1 MTKNNG
7 VNIREVYSIAQRL
20 EDKIDILDN
29 RMSNIEGK
37 ASVLAIVWSSAISVV
52 GIFVGYFWIKK

>member
-52 GIFVGYFWIKK
+52 GIFIGYFWIKK

>member
-1 MTKNNG
+1 MKNNG

-37 ASVLAIVWSSAISVV
+37 ASVLAIVWSSAISLI
-52 GIFVGYFWIKK
+52 GIFVGYFVISK

>member
-20 EDKIDILDN
+20 EDKIDVLDG